1 MELSVH
7 KEIICKRQNH
17 SFLFNKYT
25 YHHRHLTKN
34 GRQLELVPVLLFSLV
49 DALLGEYLSK
59 TDISSVPVPQV
70 SVLSQNW
77 PAGQWPD
84 RPFWTWNRLF
94 QEFLMKNDFR
104 LRGCCLGFDWS
115 SVIALIKSE
124 ILITTGMVWQV
135 SSDKSKR
142 PLRDLTVCVKS
153 S

>member
-49 DALLGEYLSK
+49 DALLGEHLSK
-59 TDISSVPVPQV
+59 TDISSVYRAGPIVV
-70 SVLSQNW
+70 RLKSEL
-77 PAGQWPD
+77 AGQTMDGPVN
-84 RPFWTWNRLF
+84 FENETGFF

-104 LRGCCLGFDWS
+104 LRGCCLGFD
-115 SVIALIKSE
+115 
-124 ILITTGMVWQV
+124 
-135 SSDKSKR
+135 
-142 PLRDLTVCVKS
+142 
-153 S
+153 